1 MPDMET
7 LIERKTSYITLQF
20 SDLKRYISEELN
32 EKDTMGFLIGLESEI
47 LNEFSVIK
55 TFLGFLLMFNVAVL
69 LLLIFKG

>member
-1 MPDMET
+1 MPDIKT
-7 LIERKTSYITLQF
+7 LIEGKTSYITRCL
-20 SDLKRYISEELN
+20 SDLKRYISEELD
-32 EKDTMGFLIGLESEI
+32 EKDTMKFLIDLESEI